1 MKNRLFWG
9 LIAAMVLLMGISTG
23 ASAATTPDRPGFTAA
38 DSEFYLDDQ
47 LYFFFRPGLV
57 LTITDYEIPSDL
69 KPLVT
74 FTLTDPGGLPLDMYG
89 VYTPGVIGPR
99 FFISYIP
106 VGEEQIVNYNVGS
119 RGPTNDSGGEFT
131 TIEMGT
137 YTYKYGNA
145 IPADYEQDATHYIV
159 AAAYRDLRPFELDRY
174 ASNDL
179 VTFVPDG
186 SSEPMPRDVVD
197 TSACN
202 RCHDPIAMHGGRYL
216 EVPVCEQC
224 HNPGLEAGGYSYSF
238 NAMIHRVH
246 SNNEP
251 EFADE
256 HITYPAILNDCSVC
270 HTGGIPTEDLPLVA
284 NPNPAPACGAN
295 GLSQTTL
302 SWNDQGQIE
311 IHLDSATGK
320 LYGASNGAGSSTTG
334 KWVTDGM
341 GFVMVDK
348 ATGDVIEDLPV
359 YNTVF
364 GCAGNAPGTYRGT
377 AATQWDHFA
386 SRPARA
392 VCGGCHANIDFATG
406 ENSNPDGQNHP
417 VQTSDDNCTICHK
430 AYTGNEW
437 DASVTGAH
445 TVPYKSNQLAGV
457 LLEFVSVTNAG
468 PGKQPLVTFSIADK
482 FGPINPNSLNR
493 LRFSLSGPNTDFDF
507 YVQEDALGKAIP
519 SGKNWTY
526 LFTAKLPKEATG
538 SYSVG
543 AEGRMTEALDP
554 GPCDEAPCSYNAQMT
569 DIIYAFAVTDETAE
583 ERRVVVDDYKCE
595 SCHANL
601 ELHGGGR
608 NNATAYCQTCHQPF
622 ATDEEERAA
631 GDPNEESIH
640 FKYMIHKL
648 HRGEHLEN
656 GYIVAGHNN
665 SLADFGEVL
674 FPGDLRNC
682 ETCHITSDLDARPAI
697 LPTFTLPLP
706 EGVLP
711 THSPDTLISPF
722 MQPITASCLSCHDSD
737 DAAAH
742 ADANTSVN
750 LGESCN
756 ACHSEGKTFSVT
768 RVHAR

>member
-23 ASAATTPDRPGFTAA
+23 ASAATTTPDRPGFTAA

-284 NPNPAPACGAN
+284 NPNPAPACDAN
-295 GLSQTTL
+295 GVSQTTL

-348 ATGDVIEDLPV
+348 ATGEVIEDLPV

-364 GCAGNAPGTYRGT
+364 GCATNPPGTYRGT
-377 AATQWDHFA
+377 AGTQWDHFA

-430 AYTGNEW
+430 AYTGKEY
-437 DASVTGAH
+437 DISVTGAH
-445 TVPYKSNQLAGV
+445 TVEYKSNQLPGILV
-457 LLEFVSVTNAG
+457 KILSVQFTS
-468 PGKQPLVTFSIADK
+468 PGGSPLVTFTISDK

-493 LRFSLSGPNTDFDF
+493 LLFNLSGPNEDFDF
-507 YVQEDALGKAIP
+507 YVQESVVGNALTVAGTN
-519 SGKNWTY
+519 NWTY
-526 LFTAKLPKEATG
+526 GFTAKLPNDAEG
-538 SYSVG
+538 SYTLG
-543 AEGRMTEALDP
+543 AEGRKPELIIEGQVKRDSAHND
-554 GPCDEAPCSYNAQMT
+554 QMQNIT
-569 DIIYAFAVTDETAE
+569 YAFAVTDDEPVA
-583 ERRVVVDDYKCE
+583 RRQVVDDAKCE
-595 SCHANL
+595 NCHANL
-601 ELHGGGR
+601 SLHGENR
-608 NNATAYCQTCHQPF
+608 HNANSYCQTCHMPG
-622 ATDEEERAA
+622 ATDAVVRPEVDNPPE
-631 GDPNEESIH
+631 GIH
-640 FKYMIHKL
+640 FKYMIHKI
-648 HRGEHLEN
+648 HRGEELQN
-656 GYIVAGHNN
+656 GYVVYGYRGSVH
-665 SLADFGEVL
+665 DYGEVL

-682 ETCHITSDLDARPAI
+682 ESCHLDGTCHSSVTGRRITDAQPEHGDQPGHVANHFG
-697 LPTFTLPLP
+697 LP
-706 EGVLP
+706 VLP
-711 THSPDTLISPF
+711 
-722 MQPITASCLSCHDSD
+722 
-737 DAAAH
+737 
-742 ADANTSVN
+742 
-750 LGESCN
+750 
-756 ACHSEGKTFSVT
+756 
-768 RVHAR
+768 